1 MSDNLLFC
9 FQELLVIWYVAY
21 WEKLNVYKDIGKG
34 GDKFLRFL
42 PMTYSRINTF

>member
-21 WEKLNVYKDIGKG
+21 WEKLNGYKD
-34 GDKFLRFL
+34 
-42 PMTYSRINTF
+42 